1 MKQSSYTRGILLTA
15 AGAIGWGISGVC
27 SQSLF
32 AHYDLS
38 SDWLTAVR
46 MLLSG
51 LLLLAL
57 SLPKEKG
64 RIVGIFQSKAD
75 LGWLLAFALIGLLM
89 CQYTFLSAI
98 AHSNSATATVL
109 QSLNVV
115 IMAVVVALRDHTRLT
130 RRQIVAI
137 LLAVIGTYLMATGGK
152 SGGLVLSLTGL
163 IFGILSAVG
172 VVTYTLLSQS
182 IIGKWGNMIV
192 TGWGMLI
199 GGVVLGAAV
208 QVWNIPAGLDLT
220 AWLLIAVIVVVG
232 TAGGFSLFLQGAR
245 YIGPGKATLIG
256 CLEPISATLLS
267 LIFLNTRFGTIEL
280 IGFAAVLTTVMLS
293 MGKDGPSV

>member
-1 MKQSSYTRGILLTA
+1 MKLKPYTKGLLLTA
-15 AGAIGWGISGVC
+15 AGAVGWGISGVC

-32 AHYDLS
+32 AHYTLS

-51 LLLLAL
+51 MLLLLL
-57 SLPKEKG
+57 CLPKEKSN
-64 RIVGIFQSKAD
+64 IVGIFRNKKD

-98 AHSNSATATVL
+98 EYSNSATATVL
-109 QSLNVV
+109 QSLNV
-115 IMAVVVALRDHTRLT
+115 ILMAAVVALRDRIGLT
-130 RRQIVAI
+130 RRQITAI
-137 LLAVIGTYLMATGGK
+137 VLAVVGIYLLATGGK
-152 SGGLVLSLTGL
+152 SGGIVLSPAGL
-163 IFGILSAVG
+163 VFGILSAVG
-172 VVTYTLLSQS
+172 VVTYTLLSQP

-199 GGVVLGAAV
+199 GGTVLGTAV

-245 YIGPGKATLIG
+245 YIGPSKATLIG
-256 CLEPISATLLS
+256 CLEPISATVLS
-267 LIFLNTRFGTIEL
+267 LLFLNTHFGMIEL
-280 IGFAAVLTTVMLS
+280 IGFAAILTTVVLS
-293 MGKDGPSV
+293 MRKE

>member
-1 MKQSSYTRGILLTA
+1 MKLKPYTKGLLLTA
-15 AGAIGWGISGVC
+15 AGAVGWGISGVC

-32 AHYDLS
+32 ASYTLS

-51 LLLLAL
+51 ILLLLL
-57 SLPKEKG
+57 SLSKEKS
-64 RIVGIFQSKAD
+64 GIFNVWKSKAD
-75 LGWLLAFALIGLLM
+75 IGWLLAFAIIGLLM

-98 AHSNSATATVL
+98 EYSNSATATVL

-115 IMAVVVALRDHTRLT
+115 IMAVFVALRDRIPLT
-130 RRQIVAI
+130 RRQITAI
-137 LLAVIGTYLMATGGK
+137 LLAVVGTYLMATGGK
-152 SGGLVLSLTGL
+152 LGGLVLSPAGL
-163 IFGILSAVG
+163 IFGLLSAVG
-172 VVTYTLLSQS
+172 VVTYTLLSQP
-182 IIGKWGNMIV
+182 IIQKWGNMPV

-199 GGVVLGAAV
+199 GGIVLGTAV

-232 TAGGFSLFLQGAR
+232 TAGGFSLFLQGVK

-256 CLEPISATLLS
+256 CLEPIAATVLS
-267 LIFLNTRFGTIEL
+267 YLFLNTRFGAVEL
-280 IGFAAVLTTVMLS
+280 IGFAAVLTTVVLS
-293 MGKDGPSV
+293 MGKEN